1 MRSEA
6 IPRVHTTVGLAM
18 FALRNE
24 EPLAGRDRR
33 VVEPVRLLQ
42 LPDTRAWVSPV
53 SGCRNR
59 PQRLPRDDGV
69 VLWPR
74 PGTRIPRE
82 NGPDEH
88 GDEDHDDDTTEH
100 VFAL

>member
-6 IPRVHTTVGLAM
+6 IPPVHTTVALTM
-18 FALRNE
+18 FALRDE
-24 EPLAGRDRR
+24 KPLARRDRR

-53 SGCRNR
+53 PGRRNR
-59 PQRLPRDDGV
+59 PQSLPRDDGV

-74 PGTRIPRE
+74 PGTGIPRE

-88 GDEDHDDDTTEH
+88 GDEDHDGDTTEH